1 MRDLLSGE
9 AKMNKKILGAACA
22 VSLLVTSVSA
32 NAALVS
38 RLGGAAAY
46 DTVLDITWVTAAS
59 LSGADT
65 WDNQVTWAANLN
77 YLGFD
82 DWRLA
87 SMSVAAGVPTGTT
100 TSVVDC
106 RTATEL
112 ACRDNELGYMFY
124 QNMGG
129 SLFDNLTGDQTVDG
143 VLLTDV
149 QSDYWSGTEFIS
161 SRAWDFGFRNGLQNL
176 DGKGNFGYG
185 WAVRAGDVSAV
196 PVPAAVWLFGSGLIG
211 LLGLARRKR

>member
-1 MRDLLSGE
+1 
-9 AKMNKKILGAACA
+9 
-22 VSLLVTSVSA
+22 
-32 NAALVS
+32 
-38 RLGGAAAY
+38 
-46 DTVLDITWVTAAS
+46 
-59 LSGADT
+59 
-65 WDNQVTWAANLN
+65 
-77 YLGFD
+77 
-82 DWRLA
+82 
-87 SMSVAAGVPTGTT
+87 MSVAAGVPTGTT

-149 QSDYWSGTEFIS
+149 QSNYWSGTEFS
-161 SRAWDFGFRNGLQNL
+161 SGFALGFNFFNGLQL
-176 DGKGNFGYG
+176 IRDKGNLNYG